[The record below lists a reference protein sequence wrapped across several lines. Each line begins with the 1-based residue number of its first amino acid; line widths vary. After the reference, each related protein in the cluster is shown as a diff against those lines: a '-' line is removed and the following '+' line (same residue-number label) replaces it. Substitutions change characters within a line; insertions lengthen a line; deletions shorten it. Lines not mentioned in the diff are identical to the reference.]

1 MGSELDDIFA
11 ICIDQTLSH
20 GGRTLFILEKKRDG
34 KQIFLNIISF
44 IDII

>member
-20 GGRTLFILEKKRDG
+20 GGRTLFILEEGVGSKYV
-34 KQIFLNIISF
+34 
-44 IDII
+44 